1 MQTLISMF
9 DYLGPHTLINTRHIT
24 IFWISSKPSFIMA
37 FTAIDILGLP
47 FNYDVMSK
55 WKTYEFQHFR
65 YTRFATDMILMSD
78 VAPMKI
84 SWRFSTT
91 FFANWW
97 IELNQI
103 LPFYNLFQLQKRCG
117 QKQQHG
123 KETVVPTSSS
133 QTPPSV
139 TIIIK
144 TPTICHHHHN
154 HHHLSPSS
162 SQPPP

>member
-123 KETVVPTSSS
+123 KETVVPTKRHALL
-133 QTPPSV
+133 PIGAE
-139 TIIIK
+139 IIMKCRIS
-144 TPTICHHHHN
+144 CVSCLLHSLNEDGMH
-154 HHHLSPSS
+154 
-162 SQPPP
+162 